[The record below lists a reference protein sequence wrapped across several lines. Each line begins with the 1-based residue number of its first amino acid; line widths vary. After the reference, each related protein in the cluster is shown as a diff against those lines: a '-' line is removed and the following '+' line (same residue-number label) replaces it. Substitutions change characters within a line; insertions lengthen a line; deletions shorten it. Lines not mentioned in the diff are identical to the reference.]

1 MNTIQRIWAQWHK
14 DGTKMLGTLG
24 TILPGTLLIDG
35 LVPPEMRKWVL
46 LADLIIGA
54 VTIKRGYTNTANT
67 TTNPGATP

>member
-1 MNTIQRIWAQWHK
+1 MLKAAIKQWKK

-35 LVPPEMRKWVL
+35 LIPPETRKWVL
-46 LADLIIGA
+46 LANLIIGA

-67 TTNPGATP
+67 NSLNPTAK